1 MKLSTQLMY
10 AGNPREAADQ
20 VRALEDAGL
29 DTVWV
34 PEAYGF
40 DSPTLMG
47 YLAAK
52 TEKVEIG
59 AAILNIYSRTPS
71 ALLQTAAGLDNVSQ
85 GRAIIGLGASG
96 PQVIEGFHG
105 VPYDKPLGRT
115 KEIIELIR
123 SGLRRETLVHDGI
136 FTLPLP
142 EGQGTGLGKPLKLL
156 TRPERPSI
164 PLYIAALGPKSVEGA
179 AEYADG
185 WLPFLFV
192 PEKAGQ
198 VWGDALAAGT
208 AKRQEGLAPLEICAG
223 GMVAIGEGPETKALL
238 DFARPLV
245 ALYVGGMGAR
255 GKNFYNDL
263 AVKYGYEQ
271 EAKEIQDLYLGGNK
285 RDAEAK
291 VPLELLELG
300 NLVGPASY
308 VKERIAAFAEAG
320 RDQPPGDAGLRRP
333 AGDDPSAPRAGRLTL
348 RHGVDADQAVHH
360 VVPALLRATLRHVRD
375 RRVRHG
381 DERAAVVRLERH
393 DDGVLDDGL
402 RLALVLP
409 APGEGEPPRPV
420 DLGVGPRD
428 RGSDAGAV
436 DPEPSAE
443 PRVDVVRRATEL
455 RPPPG
460 GQLFGV
466 GPGGEDPLGRGGDR
480 AGDRDRAGAHGVS
493 SGSAA
498 RCCSRRS
505 RALPHIRRVLIAHV
519 ARSSRLPGTSR
530 TTVVRPRFS
539 LVTTPAPSSTR
550 RCLSTAGRVTARRS
564 ARSLIDASP
573 SASRSRIE
581 RRGADATAAAD
592 RIQPIVH
599 HMVKYR

>member
-20 VRALEDAGL
+20 VKALEDAGL

-52 TEKVEIG
+52 TERVEIG
-59 AAILNIYSRTPS
+59 SAILNIYSRTPG

-85 GRAIIGLGASG
+85 GRAVIGLGASG

-105 VPYDKPLGRT
+105 VPYDRPLGRT

-123 SGLRRETLVHDGI
+123 RGLRRETLVHDGI

-142 EGQGTGLGKPLKLL
+142 EDQGTGLGKPLKLL
-156 TRPERPSI
+156 TKPERQSVPI
-164 PLYIAALGPKSVEGA
+164 YIAALGPKSVEGA

-192 PEKAGQ
+192 PEKCGE
-198 VWGDALAAGT
+198 VWGDALARGK

-238 DFARPLV
+238 DFVRPMV

-263 AVKYGYEQ
+263 MCTYGYEK

-285 RDAEAK
+285 RDAEAL
-291 VPLELLELG
+291 VPTELLELG

-320 RDQPPGDAGLRRP
+320 VTNLQVIP
-333 AGDDPSAPRAGRLTL
+333 ASDDPA
-348 RHGVDADQAVHH
+348 
-360 VVPALLRATLRHVRD
+360 AT
-375 RRVRHG
+375 
-381 DERAAVVRLERH
+381 
-393 DDGVLDDGL
+393 
-402 RLALVLP
+402 
-409 APGEGEPPRPV
+409 
-420 DLGVGPRD
+420 
-428 RGSDAGAV
+428 
-436 DPEPSAE
+436 
-443 PRVDVVRRATEL
+443 VRRLKEM
-455 RPPPG
+455 
-460 GQLFGV
+460 
-466 GPGGEDPLGRGGDR
+466 
-480 AGDRDRAGAHGVS
+480 
-493 SGSAA
+493 
-498 RCCSRRS
+498 
-505 RALPHIRRVLIAHV
+505 V
-519 ARSSRLPGTSR
+519 A
-530 TTVVRPRFS
+530 
-539 LVTTPAPSSTR
+539 
-550 RCLSTAGRVTARRS
+550 
-564 ARSLIDASP
+564 
-573 SASRSRIE
+573 
-581 RRGADATAAAD
+581 
-592 RIQPIVH
+592 
-599 HMVKYR
+599 